1 MSSYNIHQ
9 KLYSLGLA
17 CNIATGCTGTQGELQ
32 QKMDDALQ
40 PSIDNLGIG
49 RWNVVWGPAVWKLH
63 PDETYTA
70 ADHIWFVARG
80 ADVDNGNSATYV
92 IAIAGLAGKS
102 GANWAEVLNT
112 AQVVDFDAF
121 CKDAGSPP
129 VAVAPESIE
138 PQKSYI
144 ALGIANGVY
153 RLLNAA
159 SAGQGT
165 TLPQFLESIP
175 SDSHVIFTGQS
186 LGGTLSS
193 TLALTAVQAGMLKH
207 VSPDKV
213 FVYSVSSGT
222 SGNRPLADLFA
233 ESFPL
238 ISVGE
243 NSYEVWN
250 ANIWNKYDIV
260 PRFWNTGSVEEQNM
274 RAILTVYGKMP
285 EPLHLLVSQ
294 AIELMI
300 AKHVRPSQVDYVPIQ
315 GMMFAPHDAPP
326 TPKCLLCFIK
336 TALTQHITAYVDFFG
351 APAPP
356 PLCQA
361 SGLAEAPIISLF
373 NDASMAVEEGE
384 EGT

>member
-1 MSSYNIHQ
+1 MSSYNIRQ
-9 KLYSLGLA
+9 NLYSLVLA
-17 CNIATGCTGTQGELQ
+17 CNIATGCTGTQAELQ
-32 QKMDDALQ
+32 QKMDDGLQ
-40 PSIDNLGIG
+40 PSINDLGIG
-49 RWNVVWGPAVWKLH
+49 AWNVVWGPAVWKLH

-80 ADVDNGNSATYV
+80 ADAHNGSNATYV
-92 IAIAGLAGKS
+92 IAIAGLAAKS

-129 VAVAPESIE
+129 VAAAPESLG
-138 PQKSYI
+138 PQNPYI

-165 TLPQFLESIP
+165 ALAQFLEDIP
-175 SDSHVIFTGQS
+175 CDSRVIFTGQS

-193 TLALTAVQAGMLKH
+193 TLALAVLQGGTLKN

-213 FVYSVSSGT
+213 LVYSVSSGT
-222 SGNRPLADLFA
+222 SGNRPFADLFA
-233 ESFPL
+233 KSFPL

-243 NSYEVWN
+243 NPYEVWN

-274 RAILTVYGKMP
+274 RAI
-285 EPLHLLVSQ
+285 
-294 AIELMI
+294 
-300 AKHVRPSQVDYVPIQ
+300 
-315 GMMFAPHDAPP
+315 P
-326 TPKCLLCFIK
+326 TG
-336 TALTQHITAYVDFFG
+336 V
-351 APAPP
+351 
-356 PLCQA
+356 
-361 SGLAEAPIISLF
+361 
-373 NDASMAVEEGE
+373 
-384 EGT
+384 